1 MKALIIAVFL
11 SAMCISD
18 VVHAQ
23 PAGLQKID
31 FFIGAWDL
39 NTTSIQPDGSFA
51 KGRARSEVSYIL
63 DGWAMQDNFLLLGQD
78 EQVIFRGTSIRSF
91 NAQTGKFQIVWV
103 MPGYNGITDIS
114 AEWTDGK
121 LISTGKGYDGGGEF
135 LERFEYYDITD
146 DSYKFRM
153 DRSYDGGNTWIENF
167 SRLEATRIR

>member
-1 MKALIIAVFL
+1 MKAQIIAVLMLAASHQGLVF
-11 SAMCISD
+11 
-18 VVHAQ
+18 AQ
-23 PAGLQKID
+23 SEGLKQID

-39 NTTSIQPDGSFA
+39 ETTDIQPDGSFA

-103 MPGYNGITDIS
+103 MPGYHGITDIS

-121 LISTGKGYDGGGEF
+121 LVSTGKGYDGGGEF
-135 LERFEYYDITD
+135 LERFEYYDITN
-146 DSYKFRM
+146 DSYKFKM